1 MTPQQIIKARNAARI
16 TQTAAASLV
25 HVSLRTW
32 QKWEAGDA
40 RMPPAAWELFTIKI
54 KDIK

>member
-16 TQTAAASLV
+16 TQTAAAALV

-40 RMPPAAWELFTIKI
+40 RMPQAAWELFTIKV
-54 KDIK
+54 KECK